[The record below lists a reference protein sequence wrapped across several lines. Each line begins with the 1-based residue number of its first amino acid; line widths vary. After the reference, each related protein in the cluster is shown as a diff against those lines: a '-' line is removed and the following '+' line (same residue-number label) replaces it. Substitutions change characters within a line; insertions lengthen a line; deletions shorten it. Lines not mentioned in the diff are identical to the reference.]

1 MKFEIKLN
9 KEQFKEIGKGV
20 GKIGK
25 AILIEGT
32 IAVASNSVMAVVTKT
47 LHDGPSGVKE
57 MGLDDFINKKKKKK
71 KSKKKELKI
80 KKDATEESS
89 VVEVEVITDD
99 VDDIT
104 K

>member
-71 KSKKKELKI
+71 SKKKELKI